1 MTDRYNVVVIG
12 AGPGGYVAAIK
23 AAKLGQSVA
32 IVENRR
38 AGGTCLNRGC
48 IPTKAMLHAAEVY
61 KSAVEGEKF
70 GVSVSGAS
78 FDYGKICDYR
88 ENTIDQLVGGVE
100 QLLAGNGVK
109 TYNGLGTLL
118 PGKIVEISTPEGTER
133 VEADNVII
141 ATGSVPVLP
150 PIPGADQEGVVT
162 SDGLFAM
169 REMPE
174 SLVIIGGGV
183 IGTEF
188 AEALSALGCQIT
200 IVEALARPLANM
212 DKEISQNLRMILKKR
227 GVDIH
232 VSSMVDSIEK
242 TEDGMLCR
250 FTEKGKE
257 QTVQAQYV
265 LCAAGRRAN
274 TEGLLGEGLELEMDR
289 GRIVVNDRL
298 ETSIPGVYAIGDV
311 IPGIQLAHV
320 AEAEGTFVA
329 EEIAGETPSIRLD
342 IVPSCVYTSPEIGC
356 VGITDAEA
364 KDAGINA
371 KVGKFIMSANGKS
384 LIAGEERGFIKVVAD
399 AETDK
404 ILGAQMMCGRATDM
418 IGEFATAIANDL
430 TVADMLRGMRAHPT
444 YNEGIGEAL
453 EDLMGGAIHAMPKR
467 KKYTTFLGH
476 ENASDSK
483 SDAIFSRIVDAKA
496 KVDSER

>member
-1 MTDRYNVVVIG
+1 MSERYDVVVIG

-23 AAKLGQSVA
+23 AAKLGKSVA
-32 IVENRR
+32 IIEKTR

-61 KSAVEGEKF
+61 RSAVEGEQF

-78 FDYGKICDYR
+78 FDYGKICEYR
-88 ENTIDQLVGGVE
+88 ESTIDQLVGGVE

-109 TYNGLGTLL
+109 VYEGLGRLL
-118 PGKIVEISTPEGTER
+118 PGKKVEIITAMGTELI
-133 VEADNVII
+133 EAENVII

-150 PIPGADQEGVVT
+150 PIPGADLEGVVT
-162 SDGLFAM
+162 SDGLFGM
-169 REMPE
+169 KEMPE
-174 SLVIIGGGV
+174 SLIIIGGGV

-188 AEALSALGCQIT
+188 AQALSALGCRIT
-200 IVEALARPLANM
+200 IIEALARPLANM

-232 VSSMVDSIEK
+232 VSSTVESIEK
-242 TEDGMLCR
+242 TEKGLLCR
-250 FTEKGKE
+250 FSEKGKE
-257 QTVQAQYV
+257 QTAEAAFV

-274 TEGLLGEGLELEMDR
+274 TEGLIGEGLELEMDR

-298 ETSIPGVYAIGDV
+298 ETSLPGVYAIGDV

-320 AEAEGTFVA
+320 AEAEGMFVA
-329 EEIAGETPSIRLD
+329 EEIAGEDPELRLD

-356 VGITDAEA
+356 AGMTDAEA
-364 KDAGINA
+364 KDAGIN
-371 KVGKFIMSANGKS
+371 VVTGKFIMSANGKS
-384 LIAGEERGFIKVVAD
+384 LIAGEERGFIKVVAE
-399 AETDK
+399 AGSER

-418 IGEFATAIANDL
+418 IGEFVTAIANDL
-430 TVADMLRGMRAHPT
+430 TVSNMLRGMRAHPT

-453 EDLMGGAIHAMPKR
+453 EDIVGGAIHAMPKR
-467 KKYTTFLGH
+467 KK
-476 ENASDSK
+476 
-483 SDAIFSRIVDAKA
+483 
-496 KVDSER
+496 